1 MQYKIPVQIENE
13 DPIMLWLSLR
23 QLMIIMVWFWI
34 AYGIFKKMEVSLWWQ
49 IALIPT
55 IFVVILTLV
64 VALFKNSEM
73 TFVPFVLS
81 FIRYKLNLNQRTW
94 KSWVDSY
101 EPMDIWFV
109 PEMENEKK
117 ENIDFKTKMDK
128 IKEIHE
134 KIEKI

>member
-34 AYGIFKKMEVSLWWQ
+34 AYGIFKKMEQTLWWE

-55 IFVVILTLV
+55 IFIVILTLV

-81 FIRYKLNLNQRTW
+81 FIRYKLNLNQRIW
-94 KSWVDSY
+94 KSWTDSY
-101 EPMDIWFV
+101 EPIDVGFI
-109 PEMENEKK
+109 PEIENEKK
-117 ENIDFKTKMDK
+117 ENIDFQTKMDK
-128 IKEIHE
+128 IKEIHD

>member
-34 AYGIFKKMEVSLWWQ
+34 AYGIFKKMEVSLWAE
-49 IALIPT
+49 IALVPT
-55 IFVVILTLV
+55 ILVVIITLV

-81 FIRYKLNLNQRTW
+81 FFRYKLNINQRKW
-94 KSWVDSY
+94 KSGIDSY
-101 EPMDIWFV
+101 EPMDIWYV
-109 PEMENEKK
+109 PQSDVQKK
-117 ENIDFKTKMDK
+117 DNVDLKTKMDK
-128 IKEIHE
+128 IKEMDE
-134 KIEKI
+134 KIKKI

>member
-23 QLMIIMVWFWI
+23 QLMIIMFWFWI
-34 AYGIFKKMEVSLWWQ
+34 AYGIFKKLETSLWAE

-55 IFVVILTLV
+55 IIIVIITLV

-81 FIRYKLNLNQRTW
+81 FIRYKLNLNQRIW

-101 EPMDIWFV
+101 QPMDIGFI
-109 PEMENEKK
+109 PESELEKK
-117 ENIDFKTKMDK
+117 DNIDLKTKMDK
-128 IKEIHE
+128 IKEME
-134 KIEKI
+134 DKIKKI